1 MTPKQREALDFIT
14 EHWKVNRVC
23 PSYDEIRVGIG
34 LKSKSGVNRLVREL
48 CERGFLS
55 RLPNQ
60 PRSLQVIQTDPSASL
75 NDYLRE
81 YGATAMLRH
90 AAAFCDASARHDQSI
105 VIRDA
110 IQRMPG

>member
-1 MTPKQREALDFIT
+1 MTPKQREALDFIA
-14 EHWKVNRVC
+14 EHWKVSRVC
-23 PSYDEIRVGIG
+23 PSYDEIKVGIG

-60 PRSLQVIQTDPSASL
+60 SRSLQVIQTDPTASL
-75 NDYLRE
+75 HDYLRE
-81 YGATAMLRH
+81 YGAIKMLRH
-90 AAAFCDASARHDQSI
+90 VAEFCDAGARHDQSI
-105 VIRDA
+105 VIREA